1 MRILVLSFYYPPD
14 LSAGSF
20 RIGALLEAMLKY
32 LPPRTEIDVI
42 TTIPNRYS
50 TFAAEAPPHERK
62 GPIEVFRMQLPS
74 HQSGMVDQSRAFLE
88 FARGARD
95 VTATRSYEL
104 VFATSSRL
112 MTAAL
117 AAWIARRKR
126 SRLYLDIRDIFVD
139 TIKDVLRPTLAL
151 FAKPPFSLLE
161 RWTIG
166 SADQVNLVSAGFL
179 PYFRARYP
187 NRAFLTFTNGI
198 DREFA
203 AAARESPARSTGVG
217 PVIVL
222 YAGNIGEGQGLHVVL
237 PGLAERMAGLAHFI
251 VIGDGGRKLQLQAA
265 LKAKQIT
272 NVELRTPIGRA
283 DLIKAYQSADV
294 LFLHLNDYA
303 AFEKVLPSKVFE
315 YGALGKP
322 LWAGVAGHAAEF
334 IRSELDNAAV
344 FDPCNIEQA
353 VRAFETLEFVTRPR
367 DKFVARYAR
376 AAIMDRMAAS
386 VLATPAKGAT

>member
-1 MRILVLSFYYPPD
+1 
-14 LSAGSF
+14 
-20 RIGALLEAMLKY
+20 
-32 LPPRTEIDVI
+32 
-42 TTIPNRYS
+42 
-50 TFAAEAPPHERK
+50 
-62 GPIEVFRMQLPS
+62 
-74 HQSGMVDQSRAFLE
+74 
-88 FARGARD
+88 
-95 VTATRSYEL
+95 
-104 VFATSSRL
+104 
-112 MTAAL
+112 
-117 AAWIARRKR
+117 
-126 SRLYLDIRDIFVD
+126 
-139 TIKDVLRPTLAL
+139 
-151 FAKPPFSLLE
+151 
-161 RWTIG
+161 
-166 SADQVNLVSAGFL
+166 
-179 PYFRARYP
+179 
-187 NRAFLTFTNGI
+187 
-198 DREFA
+198 
-203 AAARESPARSTGVG
+203 
-217 PVIVL
+217 VL

-251 VIGDGGRKLQLQAA
+251 VIGDGGRKPQLQAA

-386 VLATPAKGAT
+386 VLATPARGAT